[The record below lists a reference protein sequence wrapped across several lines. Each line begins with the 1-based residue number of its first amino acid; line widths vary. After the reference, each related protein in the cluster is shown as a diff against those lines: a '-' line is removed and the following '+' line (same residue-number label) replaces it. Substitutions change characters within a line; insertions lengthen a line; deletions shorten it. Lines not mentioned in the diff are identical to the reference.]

1 MGDGEPQ
8 VKASILSDKAA
19 PGGGAGAPKL
29 GDPPNLP
36 VTIGQFQVKPQEERT
51 DTRGALRCLPA
62 SGPPWQRTGAAP
74 GQVGMPA
81 GAWLPGDVQD
91 QVSMPG
97 VRVVLGVHCPAP
109 FTDAQ
114 QRRGDVSCD
123 LWSILGGRQQST
135 LLGAPPQAGC

>member
-1 MGDGEPQ
+1 
-8 VKASILSDKAA
+8 
-19 PGGGAGAPKL
+19 
-29 GDPPNLP
+29 
-36 VTIGQFQVKPQEERT
+36 
-51 DTRGALRCLPA
+51 
-62 SGPPWQRTGAAP
+62 
-74 GQVGMPA
+74 MPA

>member
-51 DTRGALRCLPA
+51 DTRGGTEVPA
-62 SGPPWQRTGAAP
+62 RQRATLAENGSSSW
-74 GQVGMPA
+74 A
-81 GAWLPGDVQD
+81 GWHA
-91 QVSMPG
+91 
-97 VRVVLGVHCPAP
+97 C
-109 FTDAQ
+109 
-114 QRRGDVSCD
+114 
-123 LWSILGGRQQST
+123 GGLAT
-135 LLGAPPQAGC
+135 W